1 MWRATQALAL
11 RERVE
16 MLPNLLPNLGAF
28 LGQFRGSYQSQTS
41 GKRGDFEEAGADR
54 LGLTR

>member
-1 MWRATQALAL
+1 
-11 RERVE
+11 
-16 MLPNLLPNLGAF
+16 MLPNLLPNLRGF
-28 LGQFRGSYQSQTS
+28 LGRFRGSYQSQTS